1 MVHDDKAAV
10 AIILGKMKPK
20 DGHMAEE
27 EAESH
32 PDEAMHACA
41 EELLAA
47 IEAKDAMGVADAMK
61 AFFHIADAMPHE
73 EGAHIT
79 EEEEFGEGEDGE
91 Y

>member
-1 MVHDDKAAV
+1 MIHDDKATV
-10 AIILGKMKPK
+10 AIILGKMKPEG
-20 DGHMAEE
+20 GHAEE
-27 EAESH
+27 EAMEAH

-47 IEAKDAMGVADAMK
+47 IEAKDVVGVADAMK

-73 EGAHIT
+73 EGAHIA
-79 EEEEFGEGEDGE
+79 EEEEFGEEGE